1 MSRKSI
7 EALHGKINTS
17 ENQFDNIT
25 TIVICI
31 SSYSEVWNRFR
42 AHLYRRNCNN
52 VSCNKQPK
60 EIINTLKAHDYYTI
74 QKKKKLIREKN
85 KINQLTPETPKPPTP
100 RLTGFLQIY
109 I

>member
-7 EALHGKINTS
+7 EALHGKINTP
-17 ENQFDNIT
+17 ENQFDNII

-60 EIINTLKAHDYYTI
+60 EIINTLKAHDYYT
-74 QKKKKLIREKN
+74 KKNSLERR
-85 KINQLTPETPKPPTP
+85 T
-100 RLTGFLQIY
+100 R
-109 I
+109 